1 MNPIECSVSIHPYFK
16 VHAGKM
22 DAVKALL
29 HEFVARTA
37 TEEKALYYEFTING
51 DLVFCREAYVG
62 AEGALAH
69 LANVGAQLDKMLTLS
84 EVTRLEIHGPAA
96 ELEKLKGPLGK
107 INPTWFTYECGV
119 KR

>member
-16 VHAGKM
+16 VHSGKM
-22 DAVKALL
+22 DTVKALL
-29 HEFVARTA
+29 HEFIARTA

-84 EVTRLEIHGPAA
+84 EVTRLDNHGPRPSWRSSKVRSGSSIPRGSLTSAA
-96 ELEKLKGPLGK
+96 
-107 INPTWFTYECGV
+107 
-119 KR
+119 